1 MRDLVLLLALLGA
14 YHSARV
20 VGGCMASCFSAVECD
35 TNSTTTKAARTQ
47 ESRPSCG
54 VRVLWCPCK
63 RISSGAVAMGGWGHQ
78 GSYGYPWCAVF
89 ALKQPR
95 AVSVQVGAWSKKH
108 PELASKIVVATK
120 FGETFDTVTGET
132 SVDLSA
138 DAAIRCLEASMRRLG
153 RVDIL
158 YSHVTSQ
165 ISNDAAQAVLTDP
178 ELNKVLREMRTSGKV
193 KLIGTSISHT
203 AVILKGLEEGWFDVF
218 DVVQL
223 PAPLVVQYPEIPH
236 QLQAKKVMV
245 VVNSLIRKM
254 GAIDGGP
261 ATPESMYHTVLGV
274 PGVTCCLTGTRH
286 HLDETMGY
294 FASFK

>member
-1 MRDLVLLLALLGA
+1 MR
-14 YHSARV
+14 H
-20 VGGCMASCFSAVECD
+20 
-35 TNSTTTKAARTQ
+35 
-47 ESRPSCG
+47 
-54 VRVLWCPCK
+54 
-63 RISSGAVAMGGWGHQ
+63 
-78 GSYGYPWCAVF
+78 
-89 ALKQPR
+89 
-95 AVSVQVGAWSKKH
+95 
-108 PELASKIVVATK
+108 
-120 FGETFDTVTGET
+120 
-132 SVDLSA
+132 
-138 DAAIRCLEASMRRLG
+138 LG

-158 YSHVTSQ
+158 YSHVTSQVRREAPSGLRDVSLSTLPSRCTCLQ

-178 ELNKVLREMRTSGKV
+178 ELNKVLREMRTSEKV

>member
-1 MRDLVLLLALLGA
+1 L
-14 YHSARV
+14 
-20 VGGCMASCFSAVECD
+20 
-35 TNSTTTKAARTQ
+35 
-47 ESRPSCG
+47 
-54 VRVLWCPCK
+54 
-63 RISSGAVAMGGWGHQ
+63 
-78 GSYGYPWCAVF
+78 
-89 ALKQPR
+89 
-95 AVSVQVGAWSKKH
+95 
-108 PELASKIVVATK
+108 
-120 FGETFDTVTGET
+120 
-132 SVDLSA
+132 
-138 DAAIRCLEASMRRLG
+138 
-153 RVDIL
+153 
-158 YSHVTSQ
+158 Q